1 MTEVLKDRYGSKVG
15 EIRDNG
21 NEKVVYDRCGAK
33 LATYRDG
40 KTYDKYGSLYG
51 YGNWL
56 AAFLK

>member
-1 MTEVLKDRYGSKVG
+1 MTEVLKDRYGVKVG
-15 EIRDNG
+15 ENRENG
-21 NEKVVYDRCGAK
+21 RELTVYDRCGVK

-40 KTYDKYGSLYG
+40 KTYDKYGVMYG

>member
-15 EIRDNG
+15 EIRESG
-21 NEKVVYDRCGAK
+21 SEKVIYDRYGVK

-40 KTYDKYGSLYG
+40 KTYDNYGALYG

-56 AAFLK
+56 VAFLK

>member
-15 EIRDNG
+15 EIRESG
-21 NEKVVYDRCGAK
+21 GEKVVYDRYGSK

>member
-1 MTEVLKDRYGSKVG
+1 MAEVLKDRYGSKCG
-15 EIRDNG
+15 EIRQSG
-21 NEKVVYDRCGAK
+21 SELVVYDRHGVK